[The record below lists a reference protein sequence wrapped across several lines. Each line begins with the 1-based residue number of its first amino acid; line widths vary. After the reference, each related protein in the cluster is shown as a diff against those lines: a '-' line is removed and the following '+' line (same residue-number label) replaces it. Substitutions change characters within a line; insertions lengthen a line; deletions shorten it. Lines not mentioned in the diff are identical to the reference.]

1 MTTEPQNSIPG
12 ARELSQAYEAAE
24 FDEHPPEHVDR
35 LILSAARHRPRRR
48 FTVLIPSLALAATV
62 VLSFSLVL
70 RTGLLNMGGEPTPTA
85 GGLSTITEIGD
96 DADQVSDA
104 LAPAAEFAESPTEE
118 SLPSLAPLRQE
129 RAVPAIDGAEPEAVA
144 RRIQA
149 GTPSASPAP
158 AADAVAES
166 LQELDALVTQPAAAV
181 SLRSRVAPEAQ
192 EDCGSRNAEAP
203 GDWVACITGQL
214 ERGAEDLARAGLD
227 AFVAAYPDYPLPEP
241 LQALRTPD

>member
-1 MTTEPQNSIPG
+1 MNTDPQNSIPG

-24 FDEHPPEHVDR
+24 FDEHPPENVDR
-35 LILSAARHRPRRR
+35 LILSAARHRPKRR

-70 RTGLLNMGGEPTPTA
+70 RTGLLNMGGEPPPTA
-85 GGLSTITEIGD
+85 GGLSTTTEVAD
-96 DADQVSDA
+96 DADLASDA
-104 LAPAAEFAESPTEE
+104 LAPAAEFAESLLEE
-118 SLPSLAPLRQE
+118 SLPPPAPLRQE
-129 RAVPAIDGAEPEAVA
+129 RAVPAIDGAEPEAAA

-149 GTPSASPAP
+149 GASSASPAP
-158 AADAVAES
+158 PADAVAES
-166 LQELDALVTQPAAAV
+166 LQELDALVPQPAAV
-181 SLRSRVAPEAQ
+181 SLSSRVAPEAA